1 MAADFTLSY
10 LLTQFFWGFSGSTSL
25 VTLVKCLL
33 SVEWLFGLTGL
44 RLLCSNPTSYRANGI
59 AKTSRGMAW
68 RGLAVFLKE
77 PKAIKGIYHLKTS
90 WGSFSL

>member
-68 RGLAVFLKE
+68 RGLAVFFKE